1 MTPSSGI
8 TSFSLPYLCCLVVV
22 FAVVA
27 VVVFVVV
34 VATVGDP
41 HRGFLRRG
49 WPPEAPLKNYG
60 ALGPPARGLSTL
72 CRMR

>member
-22 FAVVA
+22 FVVVA

-41 HRGFLRRG
+41 HRGTEETTVLQVLAQAIAVVG
-49 WPPEAPLKNYG
+49 
-60 ALGPPARGLSTL
+60 
-72 CRMR
+72 

>member
-22 FAVVA
+22 FVVVA

-41 HRGFLRRG
+41 HRGTEETIVLLRG
-49 WPPEAPLKNYG
+49 CDPL
-60 ALGPPARGLSTL
+60 
-72 CRMR
+72 